1 MQAPQEEIYFI
12 PTCQMRDYDQKGKD
26 PIEKAINF
34 LPQDDFLN
42 HMQNMQAPW
51 NIYSILLFVLTCD
64 SV

>member
-1 MQAPQEEIYFI
+1 
-12 PTCQMRDYDQKGKD
+12 MRDYDQKEKD